1 MNYTVLYMGESKEAY
16 YNEAFSEYRKRMNS
30 YGTLN
35 AVALKPAKTPGR
47 SLSDEEI
54 ALTLSKEAAEFEK
67 QLSLPK
73 FQRSYKIALC
83 IEGNQFS
90 SEELAFR
97 IDKIA
102 LSGKNSIV
110 FLIGSSWGLHP
121 SVKDR
126 CDLKLS
132 FSKMTFAH
140 SLFRVMLAEQIY
152 RAEGIL
158 HASPY
163 HK

>member
-16 YNEAFSEYRKRMNS
+16 YNEAFLEYQKRMNS

-35 AVALKPAKTPGR
+35 AVPLKPAKTLGR

-54 ALTLSKEAAEFEK
+54 ALTLLKEAAEFEK

-90 SEELAFR
+90 SEELASR

-110 FLIGSSWGLHP
+110 FLIGSSWGLHQ